1 MTETME
7 HPDPFS
13 RIGAAMQRAGLW
25 LGRVGFGLFL
35 LLAAGAALLAT
46 TFIGVLLAIAA
57 VFLTL
62 TYGRRAR
69 AHIRKTQARAQAA
82 EKSGELTTL
91 EAHRTPDGWVIEP
104 GASWR

>member
-7 HPDPFS
+7 HSDPFS
-13 RIGAAMQRAGLW
+13 RIGAAMHRAGLW

-69 AHIRKTQARAQAA
+69 AHVRKTQAAA
-82 EKSGELTTL
+82 RSSETSGDMTTL
-91 EAHRTPDGWVIEP
+91 EARRTPDGWVIEP